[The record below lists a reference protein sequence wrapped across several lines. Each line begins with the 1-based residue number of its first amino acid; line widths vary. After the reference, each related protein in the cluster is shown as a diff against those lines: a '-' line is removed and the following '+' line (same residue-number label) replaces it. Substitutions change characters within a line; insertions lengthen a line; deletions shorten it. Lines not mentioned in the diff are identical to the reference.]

1 MAKTNEDL
9 LRRPLYLYDLPA
21 EVLDTL
27 VLKSDTNAESEAIAA
42 AEATKTS
49 SSESAS
55 SSDSNLVGT
64 QACSLCGLTFTTVI
78 DQRGHLK
85 SDFHH
90 YNLKQ
95 KLRGQKP
102 VSEAEFEK
110 LVGNLDESLSGSDS
124 DESEEE
130 EEDGRQDS
138 TLTALLKKQAR
149 LADKANDSTGDD
161 EDETAGKP
169 GRGKPPLV
177 WFSSPL
183 LPEKTYF
190 GMYRAILT
198 GEEQRNQDLVEVLKK
213 KQVEPISMPKIP
225 KEGALPEIAYKGPHI
240 FLCMI
245 GGGHFA
251 AMVVSLAPRPNK
263 NGTTM
268 NREATVLAHKTFH
281 RYTTRRKQGGS
292 QSANDNAKGAA
303 HSAGSSLRRY
313 NEQALVEDV
322 RTLLQD
328 WKALIDTSELL
339 FIRATGVTNRRTLFG
354 PYEGQVLKHND
365 TRLRGFPFSTRRA
378 TQNELMRSFIELTRL
393 KVREIEPVQEQKKD
407 SGSATPTKTST
418 KPSKPKLTEE
428 EETALLHTSQL
439 QAFVRRSKV
448 PALLSYLKNNNI
460 SADFEF
466 QPVEQNHHAPR
477 PLHLAAAQNAAPLVL
492 GLLVR
497 GGADP
502 TIKNNDGKTPFE
514 LAGERSTRD
523 AFRVARSELGES
535 KWSWDDAKV
544 PPAMT
549 KAEADKRDER
559 EKKEASDKEAERRR
573 AEEERL
579 QVEGPKVSEG
589 RKQKGNA
596 LAAGLKKTPQER
608 REAEERGLTPE
619 MRMRLERERRA
630 RAAEERLRRMQ
641 GGGLMAISSIL
652 LWGYHSIEVDD
663 KLNHRDQIVD
673 KLGQGG
679 YSTIWLAR
687 DQELNKY
694 VTIKVGTADQVSE
707 EIYILFRLAE
717 NPSKEFS
724 GRLTTPVLDQFTV
737 NGPNCTHSCIVT
749 APAKCSVAK
758 SIKTS
763 RYISFRLD
771 VARALSAQLIM
782 ATEYVHRA
790 GFVHGDIHL
799 RNVLLQLPG
808 FEIDKLSIQQVY
820 EKYYKPEAY
829 PVTRNDGQPVA
840 SASVPKNVYTPNWLG
855 KPSDEVLLPEAK
867 LWLAD
872 FGTAFKPSQETR
884 LMSYT
889 HLQNRPPEA
898 KFDPTQPLMFSS
910 DIWSLGLMVWEV
922 MGDGSFMNSFIFN
935 WDEVIADQV
944 DALGLLPQEWWEK
957 WEAKLNEF
965 EEDGQPKGQQEYW
978 SLEKRFHMNMQDLRM
993 EEGTEQ
999 MDHDEIHAFLDMIKG
1014 CYASDQKSV

>member
-9 LRRPLYLYDLPA
+9 LRRPLYLYDLPVN
-21 EVLDTL
+21 VLDTL
-27 VLKSDTNAESEAIAA
+27 VLKDDADAEDIAA
-42 AEATKTS
+42 AESAAS
-49 SSESAS
+49 SLTES

-64 QACSLCGLTFTTVI
+64 QACSLCGLTFTTVM

-85 SDFHH
+85 SDLHH

-124 DESEEE
+124 EESDE
-130 EEDGRQDS
+130 EEDGRQES
-138 TLTALLKKQAR
+138 TLTTLLKKQAR
-149 LADKANDSTGDD
+149 LTEKAGEDD
-161 EDETAGKP
+161 EGETAGRA
-169 GRGKPPLV
+169 GRGKPPLI

-183 LPEKTYF
+183 LPEKNYF

-198 GEEQRNQDLVEVLKK
+198 GDEQRNQDLVEVLKK
-213 KQVEPISMPKIP
+213 KQVEPIAMPKI
-225 KEGALPEIAYKGPHI
+225 KEGALPEVAYKGPHI

-322 RTLLQD
+322 RNLLQE

-339 FIRATGVTNRRTLFG
+339 FIRATGMTNRRTLFG

-393 KVREIEPVQEQKKD
+393 KVREIVPVEDTKKEAD
-407 SGSATPTKTST
+407 VVPKTST
-418 KPSKPKLTEE
+418 KPSKPKLSEE

-448 PALLSYLKNNNI
+448 PALLSYLKNNSI
-460 SADFEF
+460 TADFEF

-502 TIKNNDGKTPFE
+502 TIKNNEGKTPFE

-523 AFRVARSELGES
+523 AFRVARSELGEA
-535 KWSWDDAKV
+535 KWAWDDAKV

-559 EKKEASDKEAERRR
+559 EKKEAGDKEAERRK

-579 QVEGPKVSEG
+579 QSEGPKVPEG
-589 RKQKGNA
+589 RKQKGNI
-596 LAAGLKKTPQER
+596 LAAGLKQTPQEK
-608 REAEERGLTPE
+608 REAEARGLTPE

-630 RAAEERLRRMQ
+630 RAAEERLRKMQ
-641 GGGLMAISSIL
+641 SGG
-652 LWGYHSIEVDD
+652 
-663 KLNHRDQIVD
+663 
-673 KLGQGG
+673 
-679 YSTIWLAR
+679 
-687 DQELNKY
+687 
-694 VTIKVGTADQVSE
+694 
-707 EIYILFRLAE
+707 
-717 NPSKEFS
+717 
-724 GRLTTPVLDQFTV
+724 
-737 NGPNCTHSCIVT
+737 
-749 APAKCSVAK
+749 
-758 SIKTS
+758 
-763 RYISFRLD
+763 
-771 VARALSAQLIM
+771 
-782 ATEYVHRA
+782 
-790 GFVHGDIHL
+790 
-799 RNVLLQLPG
+799 
-808 FEIDKLSIQQVY
+808 
-820 EKYYKPEAY
+820 
-829 PVTRNDGQPVA
+829 
-840 SASVPKNVYTPNWLG
+840 
-855 KPSDEVLLPEAK
+855 
-867 LWLAD
+867 
-872 FGTAFKPSQETR
+872 
-884 LMSYT
+884 
-889 HLQNRPPEA
+889 
-898 KFDPTQPLMFSS
+898 
-910 DIWSLGLMVWEV
+910 
-922 MGDGSFMNSFIFN
+922 
-935 WDEVIADQV
+935 
-944 DALGLLPQEWWEK
+944 
-957 WEAKLNEF
+957 
-965 EEDGQPKGQQEYW
+965 
-978 SLEKRFHMNMQDLRM
+978 
-993 EEGTEQ
+993 
-999 MDHDEIHAFLDMIKG
+999 
-1014 CYASDQKSV
+1014 

>member
-9 LRRPLYLYDLPA
+9 LRRPLYLYDLPVN
-21 EVLDTL
+21 VLDTL
-27 VLKSDTNAESEAIAA
+27 VLKDDADAEDIAA
-42 AEATKTS
+42 AESAAS
-49 SSESAS
+49 SLTES

-85 SDFHH
+85 SDLHH

-124 DESEEE
+124 EESDE
-130 EEDGRQDS
+130 EEDGRQES
-138 TLTALLKKQAR
+138 TLTTLLKKQAR
-149 LADKANDSTGDD
+149 LTEKAGDD
-161 EDETAGKP
+161 DEGETASRA
-169 GRGKPPLV
+169 GRGKPPLI

-183 LPEKTYF
+183 LPEKNYF

-198 GEEQRNQDLVEVLKK
+198 GDEQRNQDLVEVLKK
-213 KQVEPISMPKIP
+213 KQVEPIAMPKI
-225 KEGALPEIAYKGPHI
+225 KEGALPEVAYKGPHI

-322 RTLLQD
+322 RNLLQE

-339 FIRATGVTNRRTLFG
+339 FIRATGMTNRRTLFG

-393 KVREIEPVQEQKKD
+393 KVREIVPVEETKKEAD
-407 SGSATPTKTST
+407 VVPKTST
-418 KPSKPKLTEE
+418 KPSKPKLSEE

-448 PALLSYLKNNNI
+448 PALLSYLKNNSI
-460 SADFEF
+460 TADFEF

-502 TIKNNDGKTPFE
+502 TVKNNEGKTPFE

-523 AFRVARSELGES
+523 AFRVARSELGEA
-535 KWSWDDAKV
+535 KWAWDDAKV

-559 EKKEASDKEAERRR
+559 EKKEAGDKEAERRK

-579 QVEGPKVSEG
+579 QSEGPKVPEG
-589 RKQKGNA
+589 RKQKGNI
-596 LAAGLKKTPQER
+596 LTAGLKQTPQEK
-608 REAEERGLTPE
+608 REAEARGLTPE

-630 RAAEERLRRMQ
+630 RAAEERLRKMQ
-641 GGGLMAISSIL
+641 SGG
-652 LWGYHSIEVDD
+652 
-663 KLNHRDQIVD
+663 
-673 KLGQGG
+673 
-679 YSTIWLAR
+679 
-687 DQELNKY
+687 
-694 VTIKVGTADQVSE
+694 
-707 EIYILFRLAE
+707 
-717 NPSKEFS
+717 
-724 GRLTTPVLDQFTV
+724 
-737 NGPNCTHSCIVT
+737 
-749 APAKCSVAK
+749 
-758 SIKTS
+758 
-763 RYISFRLD
+763 
-771 VARALSAQLIM
+771 
-782 ATEYVHRA
+782 
-790 GFVHGDIHL
+790 
-799 RNVLLQLPG
+799 
-808 FEIDKLSIQQVY
+808 
-820 EKYYKPEAY
+820 
-829 PVTRNDGQPVA
+829 
-840 SASVPKNVYTPNWLG
+840 
-855 KPSDEVLLPEAK
+855 
-867 LWLAD
+867 
-872 FGTAFKPSQETR
+872 
-884 LMSYT
+884 
-889 HLQNRPPEA
+889 
-898 KFDPTQPLMFSS
+898 
-910 DIWSLGLMVWEV
+910 
-922 MGDGSFMNSFIFN
+922 
-935 WDEVIADQV
+935 
-944 DALGLLPQEWWEK
+944 
-957 WEAKLNEF
+957 
-965 EEDGQPKGQQEYW
+965 
-978 SLEKRFHMNMQDLRM
+978 
-993 EEGTEQ
+993 
-999 MDHDEIHAFLDMIKG
+999 
-1014 CYASDQKSV
+1014 

>member
-9 LRRPLYLYDLPA
+9 LRRPLYLYDLPVN
-21 EVLDTL
+21 VLDTL
-27 VLKSDTNAESEAIAA
+27 VLKDDADAEDIAA
-42 AEATKTS
+42 AESAAS
-49 SSESAS
+49 SLTES

-85 SDFHH
+85 SDLHH

-124 DESEEE
+124 EESDE
-130 EEDGRQDS
+130 EEDGRQES
-138 TLTALLKKQAR
+138 TLTTLLKKQAR
-149 LADKANDSTGDD
+149 LTEKAGDD
-161 EDETAGKP
+161 DEGETAGRA
-169 GRGKPPLV
+169 GRGKPPLI

-183 LPEKTYF
+183 LPEKNYF
-190 GMYRAILT
+190 GMYRAIIT
-198 GEEQRNQDLVEVLKK
+198 GDEQRNQDLVEVLKK
-213 KQVEPISMPKIP
+213 KQVEPIAMPKI
-225 KEGALPEIAYKGPHI
+225 KEGALPEVAYKGPHI

-322 RTLLQD
+322 RNLLQE

-339 FIRATGVTNRRTLFG
+339 FIRATGMTNRRTLFG

-393 KVREIEPVQEQKKD
+393 KVREIVPVEETKKEAD
-407 SGSATPTKTST
+407 VVPKTST
-418 KPSKPKLTEE
+418 KPSKPKLSEE

-448 PALLSYLKNNNI
+448 PALLSYLKNNSI
-460 SADFEF
+460 TADFEF

-502 TIKNNDGKTPFE
+502 TVKNNEGKTPFE

-523 AFRVARSELGES
+523 AFRVARSELGEA
-535 KWSWDDAKV
+535 KWAWDDAKV

-559 EKKEASDKEAERRR
+559 EKKEAGDKEAERRK

-579 QVEGPKVSEG
+579 QSEGPKVPEG
-589 RKQKGNA
+589 RKQKGNI
-596 LAAGLKKTPQER
+596 LTAGLKQTPQEK
-608 REAEERGLTPE
+608 REAEARGLTPE

-630 RAAEERLRRMQ
+630 RAAEERLRKMQ
-641 GGGLMAISSIL
+641 SGG
-652 LWGYHSIEVDD
+652 
-663 KLNHRDQIVD
+663 
-673 KLGQGG
+673 
-679 YSTIWLAR
+679 
-687 DQELNKY
+687 
-694 VTIKVGTADQVSE
+694 
-707 EIYILFRLAE
+707 
-717 NPSKEFS
+717 
-724 GRLTTPVLDQFTV
+724 
-737 NGPNCTHSCIVT
+737 
-749 APAKCSVAK
+749 
-758 SIKTS
+758 
-763 RYISFRLD
+763 
-771 VARALSAQLIM
+771 
-782 ATEYVHRA
+782 
-790 GFVHGDIHL
+790 
-799 RNVLLQLPG
+799 
-808 FEIDKLSIQQVY
+808 
-820 EKYYKPEAY
+820 
-829 PVTRNDGQPVA
+829 
-840 SASVPKNVYTPNWLG
+840 
-855 KPSDEVLLPEAK
+855 
-867 LWLAD
+867 
-872 FGTAFKPSQETR
+872 
-884 LMSYT
+884 
-889 HLQNRPPEA
+889 
-898 KFDPTQPLMFSS
+898 
-910 DIWSLGLMVWEV
+910 
-922 MGDGSFMNSFIFN
+922 
-935 WDEVIADQV
+935 
-944 DALGLLPQEWWEK
+944 
-957 WEAKLNEF
+957 
-965 EEDGQPKGQQEYW
+965 
-978 SLEKRFHMNMQDLRM
+978 
-993 EEGTEQ
+993 
-999 MDHDEIHAFLDMIKG
+999 
-1014 CYASDQKSV
+1014 

>member
-27 VLKSDTNAESEAIAA
+27 VLKSDTDAEAEAIAA
-42 AEATKTS
+42 AESTRTP
-49 SSESAS
+49 SESAS
-55 SSDSNLVGT
+55 SPDTNLVGT

-85 SDFHH
+85 SDSHH

-102 VSEAEFEK
+102 VSETEFEK

-138 TLTALLKKQAR
+138 TLTALLKRQAR

-161 EDETAGKP
+161 EDETGGKP

-225 KEGALPEIAYKGPHI
+225 KEGALPEVAYKGPHI

-322 RTLLQD
+322 RTLLQE

-339 FIRATGVTNRRTLFG
+339 FIRATGMTNRRTLFG

-407 SGSATPTKTST
+407 SGSATPTKTSA

-641 GGGLMAISSIL
+641 GGG
-652 LWGYHSIEVDD
+652 
-663 KLNHRDQIVD
+663 
-673 KLGQGG
+673 
-679 YSTIWLAR
+679 
-687 DQELNKY
+687 
-694 VTIKVGTADQVSE
+694 
-707 EIYILFRLAE
+707 
-717 NPSKEFS
+717 
-724 GRLTTPVLDQFTV
+724 
-737 NGPNCTHSCIVT
+737 
-749 APAKCSVAK
+749 
-758 SIKTS
+758 
-763 RYISFRLD
+763 
-771 VARALSAQLIM
+771 
-782 ATEYVHRA
+782 
-790 GFVHGDIHL
+790 
-799 RNVLLQLPG
+799 
-808 FEIDKLSIQQVY
+808 
-820 EKYYKPEAY
+820 
-829 PVTRNDGQPVA
+829 
-840 SASVPKNVYTPNWLG
+840 
-855 KPSDEVLLPEAK
+855 
-867 LWLAD
+867 
-872 FGTAFKPSQETR
+872 
-884 LMSYT
+884 
-889 HLQNRPPEA
+889 
-898 KFDPTQPLMFSS
+898 
-910 DIWSLGLMVWEV
+910 
-922 MGDGSFMNSFIFN
+922 
-935 WDEVIADQV
+935 
-944 DALGLLPQEWWEK
+944 
-957 WEAKLNEF
+957 
-965 EEDGQPKGQQEYW
+965 
-978 SLEKRFHMNMQDLRM
+978 
-993 EEGTEQ
+993 
-999 MDHDEIHAFLDMIKG
+999 
-1014 CYASDQKSV
+1014 